1 MSKVTIYDIAKV
13 ANCSTATV
21 SLALSGNERIRLET
35 RQRILDIAD
44 QLGYTPSYIAQSLSK
59 RNTNTLGLIV
69 PNISNPV
76 FSQMVSGIETY
87 ANSKGYNVIFGLS
100 DSIREKELFYL
111 DMLQSKRVDG
121 LIILPTFMDMLEE
134 KLNAQDSFKSSIVLC
149 GSSGASTG
157 IDISYA
163 KCDNRVGG
171 YLAIKHLIDTGRKRI
186 GCIFPISDE
195 QQCHSRRTGYIDA
208 LKEYNIEY
216 NKSLVKLCATDDNSI
231 FLATKQLLE
240 KEQPDAIFCLSDY
253 STISVMRAI
262 YSLGLRIPEDI
273 SVIGYDNIPVAS
285 YLPTALS
292 TIDTRSMEV
301 GQKAAEL
308 LIQKIT
314 NPDTP
319 VQQITL
325 KPELIVRESTS
336 FKSI

>member
-35 RQRILDIAD
+35 RQRILEIAN

-59 RNTNTLGLIV
+59 KSTNTLGLIV
-69 PNISNPV
+69 PNINNPV

-100 DSIREKELFYL
+100 DSIRKKELFYL
-111 DMLQSKRVDG
+111 DMLQSNRVDG
-121 LIILPTFMDMLEE
+121 LIIFPTFMDMLEE
-134 KLNAQDSFKSSIVLC
+134 KLNAQESFKASIVLC

-163 KCDNRVGG
+163 KCDNRIGG
-171 YLAIKHLIDTGRKRI
+171 FLAVEHLIVSGRKNI
-186 GCIFPISDE
+186 GCIFPVTDE
-195 QQCHSRRTGYIDA
+195 QQFHSRKYGYIDA
-208 LKEYNIEY
+208 LKAYNMEYDESMIQM
-216 NKSLVKLCATDDNSI
+216 CAPDDRSI
-231 FLATKQLLE
+231 FMATQKFVTE
-240 KEQPDAIFCLSDY
+240 KKPDAIFCSSDY
-253 STISVMRAI
+253 HTISVMRAI

-285 YLPTALS
+285 YFPTALS
-292 TIDTRSMEV
+292 TIDTRSVEV

-319 VQQITL
+319 LQQITL
-325 KPELIVRESTS
+325 KPELVVRESTS
-336 FKSI
+336 I